1 MCFWGLRLV
10 FGIAQLGFILIDP
23 RKACDVFLNHYLSNP
38 PRNISLCIWPSY
50 ASFRAFQ
57 LCFDPKF
64 LCSKRFSTD
73 KARPGSVTI
82 LFLAPSRFWLFLV
95 KDQENCI
102 EIDVLDVFYALK
114 RFCVFPR
121 RKHVFSSC
129 ECSMLQLISAGKIQN
144 KIIRPKYEGT
154 PATSANVRDQRANT
168 REQRAMYFCCFCRM

>member
-1 MCFWGLRLV
+1 MRSSKDLIGCSSRWQNFNTIFSSASSFLAFCFVEGNMCFWGLRLV

-82 LFLAPSRFWLFLV
+82 LFLAPSRFWWFLL
-95 KDQENCI
+95 KDQEKLHRN
-102 EIDVLDVFYALK
+102 
-114 RFCVFPR
+114 
-121 RKHVFSSC
+121 
-129 ECSMLQLISAGKIQN
+129 
-144 KIIRPKYEGT
+144 
-154 PATSANVRDQRANT
+154 
-168 REQRAMYFCCFCRM
+168 